1 MTFPVEIMQYHI
13 CPYLHVKDIGSL
25 CFTCKD
31 YFVLDELYPMLI
43 ERDFSV
49 KSGNH
54 PKNQYH
60 HLRRKLET
68 GEKFKI
74 VIEVDID
81 DPLFHQLMKT
91 GRVRIDQV
99 WDDLDTS
106 LDDEL
111 LIYQKE
117 LAKKMCSG
125 KDLVMFDPKHVQLLN
140 ESDIVSNMI
149 DDIGQ
154 SATDLFNYE
163 KLAGTFNHHST
174 KEIRDSDSRKI
185 TIQYCFVRDHPWVKN
200 MYKHIKHVKESCLIC
215 KEKGMT
221 RLEQP
226 VIIREELDD
235 FTKDLL

>member
-1 MTFPVEIMQYHI
+1 MTFPVEIIHYHI

-31 YFVLDELYPMLI
+31 YFLLDELYPMLI
-43 ERDFSV
+43 ERDLQTKV
-49 KSGNH
+49 GNH

-91 GRVRIDQV
+91 GRVKIPQLDGGRSEDQV

-125 KDLVMFDPKHVQLLN
+125 KDLAMFDPKHVQLLN
-140 ESDIVSNMI
+140 ESNIIENMI
-149 DDIGQ
+149 EEIDESI
-154 SATDLFNYE
+154 TDLESYE
-163 KLAGTFNHHST
+163 KLAGMFNHHNM
-174 KEIRDSDSRKI
+174 EDIRGSNIFDV
-185 TIQYCFVRDHPWVKN
+185 TNQYCFVRNHPWVKN

-215 KEKGMT
+215 KEM
-221 RLEQP
+221 E
-226 VIIREELDD
+226 
-235 FTKDLL
+235 